1 MFWTILI
8 CNDHSDTRDLF
19 QTYRKFKIE
28 SLKTDRKKLHCE
40 LLQTDVTKGNLR
52 QGLSLNLFQLMNK
65 YTSFTNFFSKNAEL
79 GGSEDC

>member
-1 MFWTILI
+1 MIIPT
-8 CNDHSDTRDLF
+8 HVTLF

-65 YTSFTNFFSKNAEL
+65 YTSFTKFCSKNAKL